1 MFSPDGDLDIL
12 SEDGEFAAK
21 LSRSG
26 PPPHGYAG
34 QQMTEVPQ
42 TTTES
47 AESDAE
53 SPRSWSSVLSPAR
66 VRVGVSSWLE
76 TGKQLSSRVHA
87 LVKDTTAVSPASPVK
102 VETESPLTA
111 EDVPVSPQLMKS
123 VALAFRRQEEINK
136 ANANL
141 CRLNY
146 AVNVANY
153 VKHKQVEQAVVQ
165 GQKQLWKLN
174 NRVHHQAETIGH
186 LQDGVRNLSTQVQLQ
201 KETAQRMKNSI
212 DAQQQ
217 LFSSTILEN
226 RMELERQQSLLAKQQ
241 AAMDHLIRQKLKHD
255 FLVDSGLLVGTVW
268 FVNSL
273 LVDYP
278 LKTVLVF
285 VPRTKLRNWLRQATK
300 ALLVLQ
306 MMGLLKSWSVRCGL
320 HNSVGSLLPYIQHAS
335 TLAMAKLQELRAVRV
350 WRRRPALP
358 PDQGDDDDADR
369 PPQTALN
376 LC

>member
-12 SEDGEFAAK
+12 SEDGEFAATE

-26 PPPHGYAG
+26 PPPHGSAG
-34 QQMTEVPQ
+34 QGTDDQ
-42 TTTES
+42 
-47 AESDAE
+47 DAE

-87 LVKDTTAVSPASPVK
+87 LVKDTAAVSPASPVK
-102 VETESPLTA
+102 VEADAPLTA

-153 VKHKQVEQAVVQ
+153 VKHKQVEQAVIQ

-174 NRVHHQAETIGH
+174 NRVHHQTETIGH

-226 RMELERQQSLLAKQQ
+226 RMELERQQSLLTKQQ
-241 AAMDHLIRQKLKHD
+241 AAMD
-255 FLVDSGLLVGTVW
+255 
-268 FVNSL
+268 
-273 LVDYP
+273 
-278 LKTVLVF
+278 
-285 VPRTKLRNWLRQATK
+285 
-300 ALLVLQ
+300 
-306 MMGLLKSWSVRCGL
+306 MMGLLKSWSVKCGL

-335 TLAMAKLQELRAVRV
+335 TLAMGKLQELRAVRV

-358 PDQGDDDDADR
+358 PDQEDSEDR